1 MVVTKTNWLGGIN
14 QLADIT
20 KLKEDEYW
28 ILINARVRKNAVE
41 AVNLPL
47 DVTNNLSVNG
57 NIQDITA
64 AGSLLVGFANGQAFY
79 KQTNGTW
86 QPIASFTMGSTAPR
100 VFTALIPSST
110 VNFTRAVTS
119 STGTLTLGGP
129 VGATPSALVVMDGV
143 RQPWIIFPD
152 GSSRVTGTYLTWSIA
167 TPEYVPIAN
176 FPMFY
181 NGVLYAV
188 AAQTLAEATVPTP
201 TTKRNQI
208 VRSVTGAPLNFVVA
222 VTPTGDK
229 TSANEAEGG
238 ALAMATNVDYNNVT
252 CLAPM
257 NANDGGFFVG
267 TQNSSFLVYPDYNN
281 LIYAEPT
288 FRNQSITS
296 IGPLNPDSVVDVLG
310 DVAFVHDTG
319 IRSFNGITQFR
330 FEGRNAPFS
339 GPINSLIDGITQTS
353 AATGTHDN
361 YALFAVTTIY
371 GNGILWYDMLL
382 QKFVSLDIYPGVGTI
397 LKFASTLDNGTRDT
411 YFMTAT
417 GVYRLFGS
425 EQKATVTLYG
435 SEIVPSDDYK
445 SVKMQLLRMGFNAV
459 AAGGTVEASLFV
471 NGQYCNRKVVT
482 INPLPF
488 NSKSSVSIPYNG
500 GLTDGVFATAEI
512 NFMDIAPEG
521 DRVGVMIRFDTDGLL
536 ISASA
541 EVQQAGVWPKVNP
554 FGIIGSISY
563 ETFAIIGNDGIPDIV
578 GGVTSPT
585 FTLTEVAQR
594 KAVNAKIRSLNS
606 LTKVIGTGNHNYGLP
621 YVGYEA
627 GTAAALAQT
636 ITPFWDAIRDKLLF
650 VPGQF
655 DNETAAASPLFNYQQ
670 HLRYFQ
676 YTSEYVDIFLINT
689 GYDTGMVQTEID
701 NLVALGLTIADS
713 VQFQWL
719 KNALANSTK
728 KHKWV
733 VVHQPPFTSGNDF
746 YSATNTNANLLFIQA
761 VPFKDW
767 GATALLAGCSAL
779 VERLNWNGLPVLI
792 SGAGGK
798 ALTTVHNPPIP
809 QSSFASAAQGAY
821 WEAVVSKLSVEF
833 VCKTSTGSIL
843 DRYFQPV

>member
-1 MVVTKTNWLGGIN
+1 MVVTKTNWLGGMN
-14 QLADIT
+14 QLSDIT

-28 ILINARVRKNAVE
+28 VLINARIRKNAVE

-47 DVTNNLSVNG
+47 DVTNNLSTVG

-64 AGSLLVGFANGQAFY
+64 AGSLLVAFAGGQAFY
-79 KQTNGTW
+79 KLTNGTW
-86 QPIASFTMGSTAPR
+86 QLITSFAMGSTTPR

-119 STGTLTLGGP
+119 STGTLTLGGA
-129 VGATPSALVVMDGV
+129 VGATPSALIVMDGV

-152 GSSRVTGTYLTWSIA
+152 GNSRVTGTYLTWSIA
-167 TPEYVPIAN
+167 VPEYVPVAN

-188 AAQTLAEATVPTP
+188 TSEILTP
-201 TTKRNQI
+201 TTGTKYNQI
-208 VRSVTGAPLNFVVA
+208 VRSVTGAPLNFVIA
-222 VTPTGDK
+222 VTPAGNK
-229 TSANEAEGG
+229 TSANESEGG
-238 ALAMATNVDYNNVT
+238 ALAMATNVDYNNIT

-353 AATGTHDN
+353 SATGTHDN

-382 QKFVSLDIYPGVGTI
+382 QKFASLDIYPGVGTI

-425 EQKATVTLYG
+425 DQKATVTLYG
-435 SEIVPSDDYK
+435 SEIVPSDNYK
-445 SVKMQLLRMGFNAV
+445 SVKMQSLRLGFNGV
-459 AAGGTVEASLFV
+459 AIGGTVEASLYV

-488 NSKSSVSIPYNG
+488 NAQSSVSIPYNG
-500 GLTDGVFATAEI
+500 GLSDGVFASAEI
-512 NFMDIAPEG
+512 NFMDVAPEG

-536 ISASA
+536 ISACA

-554 FGIIGSISY
+554 FGIIGSVAY
-563 ETFAIIGNDGIPDIV
+563 ETFAVIGNDGIPDIV
-578 GGVTSPT
+578 GGALPPT

-594 KAVNAKIRSLNS
+594 KAVNARIRNINS
-606 LTKVIGTGNHNYGLP
+606 LTKVIGTGNHNYGVP
-621 YVGYEA
+621 GYSS
-627 GTAAALAQT
+627 GTAITIPQT
-636 ITPFWDAIRDKLLF
+636 IVPFWDAIRDKLLF

-655 DNETAAASPLFNYQQ
+655 DNDAAAASPLFNYQQ
-670 HLRYFQ
+670 HVRYFQ

-689 GYDTGMVQTEID
+689 GYDTTMFQTEID
-701 NLVALGLTIADS
+701 NLVAPGQNIS
-713 VQFQWL
+713 VSIQFQWL

-761 VPFKDW
+761 VPFKNW
-767 GATALLAGCSAL
+767 GATVLLAGCSAL

-798 ALTTVHNPPIP
+798 ALTTVHNPPIV
-809 QSSFASAAQGAY
+809 QSSFASAVQGAY

>member
-1 MVVTKTNWLGGIN
+1 MIASKTNWLGGIN
-14 QLADIT
+14 QLSDIT
-20 KLKEDEYW
+20 KLKQDEYW

-47 DVTNNLSVNG
+47 DVTNNLSIGG

-64 AGSLLVGFANGQAFY
+64 AGSLLVAFAGGQAFY
-79 KQTNGTW
+79 KLTNGTW
-86 QPIASFTMGSTAPR
+86 QLITTFTMGSTRPR

-119 STGTLTLGGP
+119 STGTLTLGGA

-152 GSSRVTGTYLTWSIA
+152 GSSRVTGTYVSWSIA
-167 TPEYVPIAN
+167 VPEYVPIAN

-188 AAQTLAEATVPTP
+188 AAETLSPNAF
-201 TTKRNQI
+201 TKYNQI

-222 VTPTGDK
+222 VTPTGNK
-229 TSANEAEGG
+229 TSANEADGG

-425 EQKATVTLYG
+425 EEKATVTLYG
-435 SEIVPSDDYK
+435 SEIVPSDDNK
-445 SVKMQLLRMGFNAV
+445 SVKMQLLRLSFNGV
-459 AAGGTVEASLFV
+459 AAGGTVEASLYV

-488 NSKSSVSIPYNG
+488 NTKSSVSIPYNG
-500 GLTDGVFATAEI
+500 GLSEGVFATAEI

-521 DRVGVMIRFDTDGLL
+521 ERVGVMIRFDTDGLL

-554 FGIIGSISY
+554 FGIIGSVSY
-563 ETFAIIGNDGIPDIV
+563 ETFVVIGNDGIPDIV
-578 GGVTSPT
+578 GGSLPPT
-585 FTLTEVAQR
+585 FTLTEVSQR
-594 KAVNAKIRSLNS
+594 KAVNAKIRAINS
-606 LTKVIGTGNHNYGLP
+606 LTKVIGTGNHNYGVP
-621 YVGYEA
+621 GYSS
-627 GTAAALAQT
+627 GTAITIPQT
-636 ITPFWDAIRDKLLF
+636 IVPFWDAIRDKLLF

-655 DNETAAASPLFNYQQ
+655 DNDAAAASPLFNYQQ

-689 GYDTGMVQTEID
+689 GYDTTSFQTEID
-701 NLVALGLTIADS
+701 NLVAPGQTIAVS

-733 VVHQPPFTSGNDF
+733 VVHQPPFTSGDDF

-767 GATALLAGCSAL
+767 GATVLLAGCSAL

-798 ALTTVHNPPIP
+798 ALTTVHSPPIP

-833 VCKTSTGSIL
+833 VCKTSTGAIL

>member
-1 MVVTKTNWLGGIN
+1 MVVTKTNWLGGMN
-14 QLADIT
+14 QLSDIT

-28 ILINARVRKNAVE
+28 VLINARIRKNAVE

-47 DVTNNLSVNG
+47 DVTNNLSTVG
-57 NIQDITA
+57 NLQDITA
-64 AGSLLVGFANGQAFY
+64 AGSLLVAFAGGQAFY

-86 QPIASFTMGSTAPR
+86 LPIASFTMGSTTPR

-119 STGTLTLGGP
+119 STGTLTLGGA
-129 VGATPSALVVMDGV
+129 VGATPSALIVMDGV

-152 GSSRVTGTYLTWSIA
+152 GTSRVTGSYLTWSIA
-167 TPEYVPIAN
+167 VPEYVPIAN

-188 AAQTLAEATVPTP
+188 APEILVPKDG
-201 TTKRNQI
+201 TKYNQI

-339 GPINSLIDGITQTS
+339 GPINSLLDGITQTS
-353 AATGTHDN
+353 SATGTHDN

-397 LKFASTLDNGTRDT
+397 LKFASTLDNGTRYT

-425 EQKATVTLYG
+425 DQKATVTLYG

-445 SVKMQLLRMGFNAV
+445 SVKMQSLRLGFNGV
-459 AAGGTVEASLFV
+459 AAGGTVEASLYV

-488 NSKSSVSIPYNG
+488 NAQSSGSIPYVG
-500 GLTDGVFATAEI
+500 GLSDGVFATAEI

-554 FGIIGSISY
+554 FGIIGSVAY
-563 ETFAIIGNDGIPDIV
+563 ETFAVIGNDGIPDIV

-594 KAVNAKIRSLNS
+594 KSINARIRNITG
-606 LTKVIGTGNHNYGLP
+606 LTKVIGTGNHNYGVP
-621 YVGYEA
+621 GYSS
-627 GTAAALAQT
+627 GTAITIPQT
-636 ITPFWDAIRDKLLF
+636 IVPFWDAIKDKLLF

-655 DNETAAASPLFNYQQ
+655 DNESAAASPLFNYQQ
-670 HLRYFQ
+670 HVRYFQ

-689 GYDTGMVQTEID
+689 GYDTTMVQTEID
-701 NLVALGLTIADS
+701 NLVAPGLTIADS
-713 VQFQWL
+713 IQFQWL
-719 KNALANSTK
+719 RNALANSTK

-761 VPFKDW
+761 VPFKNW
-767 GATALLAGCSAL
+767 GATVLLAGCSAL

-833 VCKTSTGSIL
+833 VCKTSTGAIL

>member
-14 QLADIT
+14 QLSDIT

-28 ILINARVRKNAVE
+28 ILLNGRVRKNSVE

-47 DVTNNLSVNG
+47 NVTNNLSDVG
-57 NIQDITA
+57 NIQDVTA
-64 AGSLLVGFANGQAFY
+64 AGSLLVAFAGGKAFY
-79 KQTNGTW
+79 KTTDGTW
-86 QPIASFTMGSTAPR
+86 QLIPSFTMGSTQSR
-100 VFTALIPSST
+100 VYTALVPGST

-119 STGTLTLGGP
+119 STGTLTLGGA
-129 VGATPSALVVMDGV
+129 VGASPSALIVMDGV
-143 RQPWIIFPD
+143 KQPWIIFSD
-152 GSSRVTGTYLTWSIA
+152 GTARQTDTYGNWTIA
-167 TPEYVPIAN
+167 HPEYVPVAN
-176 FPMFY
+176 YPMFY

-188 AAQTLAEATVPTP
+188 MGEAGATSR
-201 TTKRNQI
+201 KNQI
-208 VRSVTGAPLNFVVA
+208 VRSVTGSPLNFLIA

-229 TSANEAEGG
+229 TSLNEAEGG
-238 ALAMATNVDYNNVT
+238 ALAMATNVDYNDVT

-267 TQNSSFLVYPDYNN
+267 TQHSSFLVYPDFNN

-339 GPINSLIDGITQTS
+339 GPINSLLDGITQTS

-361 YALFAVTTIY
+361 YAIFAVTTIY

-382 QKFVSLDIYPGVGTI
+382 QKFVSLDIYPGVGNI
-397 LKFASTLDNGTRDT
+397 LKFASTLDNGTRYT

-425 EQKATVTLYG
+425 SERATVSLYG
-435 SEIVPSDDYK
+435 SEIVPSDVYK
-445 SVKMQLLRMGFNAV
+445 NVKMQSLRLAFDGIKE
-459 AAGGTVEASLFV
+459 GGTVEALLYGD
-471 NGQYCNRKVVT
+471 GQIVNRKTAT
-482 INPLPF
+482 IVPLPQN
-488 NSKSSVSIPYNG
+488 NSTQSSIPYNG
-500 GLTDGVFATAEI
+500 GLNEGVVAMTEF
-512 NFMDIAPEG
+512 NFVDSSPEVE
-521 DRVGVMIRFDTDGLL
+521 RAGVLIRFDTDGRL
-536 ISASA
+536 ITASA
-541 EVQQAGVWPKVNP
+541 DVGQSGTWPRVNAFRGLVP
-554 FGIIGSISY
+554 HVY
-563 ETFAIIGNDGIPDIV
+563 ETFAVIGNDGIPDIV
-578 GGVTSPT
+578 GGTTPPT
-585 FTLTEVAQR
+585 FTLSEVTQR
-594 KAVNAKIRSLNS
+594 KALNAKIRSITS
-606 LTKVIGTGNHNYGLP
+606 LTKIIGTGNHNYGMP
-621 YVGYEA
+621 YGGYGPGTVG
-627 GTAAALAQT
+627 ALAQT
-636 ITPFWDAIRDKLLF
+636 ITPFWDAIKDKLLF

-655 DNETAAASPLFNYQQ
+655 DNESDAASPLFNYQQ

-676 YTSEYVDIFLINT
+676 YTSQYVDIFLINT
-689 GYDTGMVQTEID
+689 GYDTTMFQTEID
-701 NLVALGLTIADS
+701 NLVAPGQNISVS

-761 VPFKDW
+761 VPFKNW
-767 GATALLAGCSAL
+767 GATVLLAGCSAL

-798 ALTTVHNPPIP
+798 ALTTVHNPPIS

>member
-1 MVVTKTNWLGGIN
+1 MIVSKTNWLGGIN

-20 KLKEDEYW
+20 KLKQDEYW

-47 DVTNNLSVNG
+47 DVTNNLSVGG

-64 AGSLLVGFANGQAFY
+64 AGSLLVGFAGGQAFY
-79 KQTNGTW
+79 KLTNGTW
-86 QPIASFTMGSTAPR
+86 QLIPSFTMGSTAPR

-110 VNFTRAVTS
+110 VNFTRSVTS
-119 STGTLTLGGP
+119 STGTLTLGGA
-129 VGATPSALVVMDGV
+129 VGATPSALVVMDGTS
-143 RQPWIIFPD
+143 QPWIIFPD
-152 GSSRVTGTYLTWSIA
+152 GSSRVTGTYLTWSIGV
-167 TPEYVPIAN
+167 PEYVPIAN

-188 AAQTLAEATVPTP
+188 AAETLTP
-201 TTKRNQI
+201 NEFTKRNQI

-229 TSANEAEGG
+229 TSANESEGG

-252 CLAPM
+252 CLAPL

-417 GVYRLFGS
+417 RVYRLFGS

-435 SEIVPSDDYK
+435 SEVVPADDNK
-445 SVKMQLLRMGFNAV
+445 SVKIQMLRLGFNGV
-459 AAGGTVEASLFV
+459 AAGGTVEASLYV

-578 GGVTSPT
+578 GGAISPT
-585 FTLTEVAQR
+585 FTLTEVSQR
-594 KAVNAKIRSLNS
+594 KAVNAKIRAING
-606 LTKVIGTGNHNYGLP
+606 LTKVIGTGNHNYGMP
-621 YVGYEA
+621 IVGYEA

-636 ITPFWDAIRDKLLF
+636 IKPFWDAVRDKLLF

-655 DNETAAASPLFNYQQ
+655 DNDAAAASPLFNYQQ
-670 HLRYFQ
+670 HVRYFQ

-701 NLVALGLTIADS
+701 NLVSPGLTIADS

-821 WEAVVSKLSVEF
+821 WEAAVSKLSVEF
-833 VCKTSTGSIL
+833 VCKTSTGAIL

>member
-1 MVVTKTNWLGGIN
+1 MVVTKTNWLGGMN
-14 QLADIT
+14 QLSDIT

-28 ILINARVRKNAVE
+28 VLINARIRKNAVE

-47 DVTNNLSVNG
+47 DVTNNLSTVG
-57 NIQDITA
+57 NLQDITA
-64 AGSLLVGFANGQAFY
+64 AGSLLVAFAGGQAFY
-79 KQTNGTW
+79 KLTDGTW
-86 QPIASFTMGSTAPR
+86 QPIASFTMGSTTPR

-119 STGTLTLGGP
+119 STGTLTLGGA
-129 VGATPSALVVMDGV
+129 VGATPSALIVMDGV
-143 RQPWIIFPD
+143 KQPWIIFPD
-152 GSSRVTGTYLTWSIA
+152 GTSRVTGSYLTWSIA
-167 TPEYVPIAN
+167 VPEYVPIAN

-188 AAQTLAEATVPTP
+188 APEILVPKAG
-201 TTKRNQI
+201 TKYNQI

-339 GPINSLIDGITQTS
+339 GPINSLLDGITQTS
-353 AATGTHDN
+353 SATGTHDN

-382 QKFVSLDIYPGVGTI
+382 QKFASLDIYPGVGTI
-397 LKFASTLDNGTRDT
+397 LKFASTLDNGTRYT

-425 EQKATVTLYG
+425 EQKATVTVYG
-435 SEIVPSDDYK
+435 SEIVPSDDHK
-445 SVKMQLLRMGFNAV
+445 SVKMQTLRLGFNGV
-459 AAGGTVEASLFV
+459 AAGGTVEASLYV

-488 NSKSSVSIPYNG
+488 NAQSSVSIPYNG
-500 GLTDGVFATAEI
+500 GLSDGVFATAEI

-554 FGIIGSISY
+554 FGIIGSVAY
-563 ETFAIIGNDGIPDIV
+563 ETFAVIGNDGIPDIV
-578 GGVTSPT
+578 GGALPPT

-594 KAVNAKIRSLNS
+594 KAVNARIRNINS
-606 LTKVIGTGNHNYGLP
+606 LTKVIGTGNHNYGVP
-621 YVGYEA
+621 GYSS
-627 GTAAALAQT
+627 GTAITIPQT
-636 ITPFWDAIRDKLLF
+636 IVPFWDAIRDKLLF

-655 DNETAAASPLFNYQQ
+655 DNESAAASPLFNYQQ

-689 GYDTGMVQTEID
+689 GYDTTMFQTEID
-701 NLVALGLTIADS
+701 NLVAPGLTIADS

-719 KNALANSTK
+719 RNALANSTK

-761 VPFKDW
+761 VPFKNW
-767 GATALLAGCSAL
+767 GATVLLAGCSAL

>member
-20 KLKEDEYW
+20 KLKQDEYW

-64 AGSLLVGFANGQAFY
+64 AGSLLVGFAGGQAFY

-86 QPIASFTMGSTAPR
+86 LPIASFTMGSTAPR

-119 STGTLTLGGP
+119 STGTLTLGGA

-152 GSSRVTGTYLTWSIA
+152 GSSRVTGTYVSWSIA
-167 TPEYVPIAN
+167 VPEYVPIAN

-188 AAQTLAEATVPTP
+188 AAETLSPNAF
-201 TTKRNQI
+201 TKRNQI

-222 VTPTGDK
+222 VTPTGNK
-229 TSANEAEGG
+229 TSANEADGG

-425 EQKATVTLYG
+425 EEKATVTLYG
-435 SEIVPSDDYK
+435 SEVVPADDYK
-445 SVKMQLLRMGFNAV
+445 SVKMQLLRLGFNAV
-459 AAGGTVEASLFV
+459 AAGGTVEASLYV

-563 ETFAIIGNDGIPDIV
+563 ETFAIIGNDGVPDIV

-585 FTLTEVAQR
+585 FTLTEVSQR

-655 DNETAAASPLFNYQQ
+655 DNDAAAASPLFNYQQ

-689 GYDTGMVQTEID
+689 GLDTVLAQTEID
-701 NLVALGLTIADS
+701 NAFTPPNTIADS

-746 YSATNTNANLLFIQA
+746 YSATNTNGALAFIQA
-761 VPFKDW
+761 VPFKNW
-767 GATALLAGCSAL
+767 GATVLLAGCSAL

>member
-1 MVVTKTNWLGGIN
+1 MVVTKTNWLGGMN
-14 QLADIT
+14 QLSDIT

-28 ILINARVRKNAVE
+28 VLINARIRKNAVE

-47 DVTNNLSVNG
+47 DVTNNLSTVG

-64 AGSLLVGFANGQAFY
+64 AGSLLVAFAGGQAFY
-79 KQTNGTW
+79 KLTNGTW
-86 QPIASFTMGSTAPR
+86 QPIASFTMGSTTPR

-119 STGTLTLGGP
+119 STGTLTLGGA
-129 VGATPSALVVMDGV
+129 VGATPSALIVMDGV
-143 RQPWIIFPD
+143 KQPWIIFPD
-152 GSSRVTGTYLTWSIA
+152 GTSRVTGSYLTWSIA
-167 TPEYVPIAN
+167 VPEYVPVAN

-188 AAQTLAEATVPTP
+188 APEILVPKAG
-201 TTKRNQI
+201 TKYNQI

-229 TSANEAEGG
+229 TSANETEGG

-339 GPINSLIDGITQTS
+339 GPINSLLDGITQTS
-353 AATGTHDN
+353 SATGTHDN

-397 LKFASTLDNGTRDT
+397 LKFASTLDNGTRYT

-425 EQKATVTLYG
+425 DQKATVTLYG

-445 SVKMQLLRMGFNAV
+445 SVKMQSLRLGFNGV
-459 AAGGTVEASLFV
+459 AAGGTVEASLYV

-488 NSKSSVSIPYNG
+488 NAQSSGSIPYVG
-500 GLTDGVFATAEI
+500 GLSDGVFATAEI

-554 FGIIGSISY
+554 FGIIGSVAY
-563 ETFAIIGNDGIPDIV
+563 ETFAVIGNDGIPDIV
-578 GGVTSPT
+578 GGTTPPT

-594 KAVNAKIRSLNS
+594 KAVNAKIRTINN

-621 YVGYEA
+621 FVGYEA
-627 GTAAALAQT
+627 GTAAALDQT
-636 ITPFWDAIRDKLLF
+636 IKPFWDAIKDKLLF

-655 DNETAAASPLFNYQQ
+655 DNDAAAASPLFNYQT

-689 GYDTGMVQTEID
+689 GYDTTMVQTEID
-701 NLVALGLTIADS
+701 NIVAPGLTIADS
-713 VQFQWL
+713 IQFQWL
-719 KNALANSTK
+719 RNALANSTK

-746 YSATNTNANLLFIQA
+746 YSATNTNGALAFIQA
-761 VPFKDW
+761 VPFKNW
-767 GATALLAGCSAL
+767 GATVLLAGCSAL

-798 ALTTVHNPPIP
+798 ALTTVHNPPIS

>member
-14 QLADIT
+14 QLSDIT
-20 KLKEDEYW
+20 KLSENEYW
-28 ILINARVRKNAVE
+28 ILINARVRKNVVE

-47 DVTNNLSVNG
+47 NVTNNLSEVG
-57 NIQDITA
+57 NIQDISA
-64 AGSLLVGFANGQAFY
+64 AGSLLVAFAGGQAFY
-79 KQTNGTW
+79 KTTSGTW
-86 QPIASFTMGSTAPR
+86 LLIDTFTMGSTATR
-100 VFTALIPSST
+100 VYTALIPGST
-110 VNFTRAVTS
+110 VNFTRSVTS
-119 STGTLTLGGP
+119 STGTLTLGGS
-129 VGATPSALVVMDGV
+129 VGASPSALIVMDGV
-143 RQPWIIFPD
+143 LQPWIILPD
-152 GSSRVTGTYLTWSIA
+152 GTARVTDTYGAWTLPH
-167 TPEYVPIAN
+167 PEYVPIAN
-176 FPMFY
+176 YPMFY

-188 AAQTLAEATVPTP
+188 MAEGANPTSR
-201 TTKRNQI
+201 KNQI
-208 VRSVTGAPLNFVVA
+208 VRSVTGSPLNFLIA

-229 TSANEAEGG
+229 TSTNESEGG
-238 ALAMATNVDYNNVT
+238 ALALATNVDYNDVT
-252 CLAPM
+252 CLAPL

-267 TQNSSFLVYPDYNN
+267 TQHSSFIVYPDYNN

-371 GNGILWYDMLL
+371 GNGILWFDMLL

-397 LKFASTLDNGTRDT
+397 QKFASTLDNGTRYT
-411 YFMTAT
+411 YFMTTT

-425 EQKATVTLYG
+425 SERATVTLYG
-435 SEIVPSDDYK
+435 AEVVPSDDYK
-445 SVKMQLLRMGFNAV
+445 SVKMQTLRLGFNNV
-459 AAGGTVEASLFV
+459 VEGGTVEASLFV
-471 NGQYCNRKVVT
+471 NGQFCNRKVVG
-482 INPLPF
+482 INSLPF
-488 NSKSSVSIPYNG
+488 NSSVVESIPYNP

-512 NFMDIAPEG
+512 NFMDVAPEG
-521 DRVGVMIRFDTDGLL
+521 DRVGVLIRFDTDGSLL
-536 ISASA
+536 SATA
-541 EVQQAGVWPKVNP
+541 EVQQISVWPKVNAL
-554 FGIIGSISY
+554 GVIGSLPY
-563 ETFAIIGNDGIPDIV
+563 ETFAIVGNEGIPDIV
-578 GGVTSPT
+578 GGGAAPT
-585 FTLTEVAQR
+585 FTSDEVSRR
-594 KAVNAKIRSLNS
+594 KAINARIRNITG

-621 YVGYEA
+621 FGGYGP
-627 GTAAALAQT
+627 GTALAIPQT
-636 ITPFWDAIRDKLLF
+636 IVPFWDAIKDKLLF
-650 VPGQF
+650 VPGQV
-655 DNETAAASPLFNYQQ
+655 DNDSAAASPLFDYQQ

-689 GYDTGMVQTEID
+689 GLNTVLAQTEVD
-701 NLVALGLTIADS
+701 NAFTPPNTIADS
-713 VQFQWL
+713 IQFQWL
-719 KNALANSTK
+719 RNALANSTK

-746 YSATNTNANLLFIQA
+746 YSATNTNGALAFIQA
-761 VPFKDW
+761 VPFKNW
-767 GATALLAGCSAL
+767 GATVLLAGCSAL
-779 VERLNWNGLPVLI
+779 VERLDWNGLPVLI

-798 ALTTVHNPPIP
+798 ALTTVHNPPIS
-809 QSSFASAAQGAY
+809 QSSFASASQGAY

-833 VCKTSTGSIL
+833 ICKTATGSIL

>member
-47 DVTNNLSVNG
+47 DVTNNLSIGG

-64 AGSLLVGFANGQAFY
+64 AGSLLVGFAGGQAFY

-86 QPIASFTMGSTAPR
+86 QPISSFTMGSTAPR

-119 STGTLTLGGP
+119 STGTLTLGGA

-152 GSSRVTGTYLTWSIA
+152 GSSRVTGTYVSWSIA
-167 TPEYVPIAN
+167 VPEYVPIAN

-188 AAQTLAEATVPTP
+188 AAETLSPGAAT
-201 TTKRNQI
+201 KYNQI

-229 TSANEAEGG
+229 TSASEAEGG

-397 LKFASTLDNGTRDT
+397 LKFASTLDNGTRYT

-500 GLTDGVFATAEI
+500 GLSEGVFATAEI

-563 ETFAIIGNDGIPDIV
+563 ETFAIIGNDGVPDIV

-585 FTLTEVAQR
+585 FTLIEVSQR
-594 KAVNAKIRSLNS
+594 KAVNAKIRAING

-670 HLRYFQ
+670 HVRYFQ
-676 YTSEYVDIFLINT
+676 YTSDYVDIFLINT
-689 GYDTGMVQTEID
+689 GLDTVLAQTEID
-701 NLVALGLTIADS
+701 NAFTPPNTIADS

-746 YSATNTNANLLFIQA
+746 YSATNTNGALAFIQA

-767 GATALLAGCSAL
+767 GATVLLAGCSAL

>member
-14 QLADIT
+14 QLSDIT

-28 ILINARVRKNAVE
+28 ILLNGRVRKNSVE

-47 DVTNNLSVNG
+47 DVTNNLSTVG
-57 NIQDITA
+57 NIQDVTA
-64 AGSLLVGFANGQAFY
+64 AGSLLVAFAGGKAFY
-79 KQTNGTW
+79 KTTDGTW
-86 QPIASFTMGSTAPR
+86 QLIPSFTMGSTATR
-100 VFTALIPSST
+100 VYTALVPGST

-119 STGTLTLGGP
+119 STGTLTLGGA
-129 VGATPSALVVMDGV
+129 VGASPSALIVMDGV
-143 RQPWIIFPD
+143 MQPWIIFSD
-152 GSSRVTGTYLTWSIA
+152 GTARQTDTYGNWTIA
-167 TPEYVPIAN
+167 HPEYVPVAN
-176 FPMFY
+176 YPMFY

-188 AAQTLAEATVPTP
+188 MGESVASSR
-201 TTKRNQI
+201 KNQI
-208 VRSVTGAPLNFVVA
+208 VRSVTGAPLNFLIA

-229 TSANEAEGG
+229 TSLNETEGG
-238 ALAMATNVDYNNVT
+238 ALAMATNVDYNDVT

-267 TQNSSFLVYPDYNN
+267 TQNSSFLVYPDFNN

-339 GPINSLIDGITQTS
+339 GPINSLLDGITQTS

-361 YALFAVTTIY
+361 YAIFAVTTIY

-382 QKFVSLDIYPGVGTI
+382 QKFVALDIYPGVGNI
-397 LKFASTLDNGTRDT
+397 IKFASTLDNGTRYT

-417 GVYRLFGS
+417 GIYRLFGS
-425 EQKATVTLYG
+425 SERATVSLYG
-435 SEIVPSDDYK
+435 SEVVPSDTYK
-445 SVKMQLLRMGFNAV
+445 NVKMQSLRLAFDGV
-459 AAGGTVEASLFV
+459 QYGGTVEALLYGD
-471 NGQYCNRKVVT
+471 GQLVNRKTAT
-482 INPLPF
+482 ITPLPQN
-488 NSKSSVSIPYNG
+488 NSTQSSIPYNG
-500 GLTDGVFATAEI
+500 GLDEGVVAMTEF
-512 NFMDIAPEG
+512 NFVDSSPEVE
-521 DRVGVMIRFDTDGLL
+521 RCGVLIRFDTDGRL
-536 ISASA
+536 ITASA
-541 EVQQAGVWPKVNP
+541 DVGQSGTWPRLNTFRGVMPHT
-554 FGIIGSISY
+554 Y
-563 ETFAIIGNDGIPDIV
+563 ETFAFVGNDGIPDIV
-578 GGVTSPT
+578 GGTTSPT
-585 FTLTEVAQR
+585 FTLAEVTQR
-594 KAVNAKIRSLNS
+594 KAINARIRNITG
-606 LTKVIGTGNHNYGLP
+606 LTKVIGTGNHNYGIP
-621 YVGYEA
+621 SVSYGPGTVG
-627 GTAAALAQT
+627 ALAQT
-636 ITPFWDAIRDKLLF
+636 ITPFWDAIKDKLLF
-650 VPGQF
+650 VPGQVDNDF
-655 DNETAAASPLFNYQQ
+655 DAASPLFNYQT

-676 YTSEYVDIFLINT
+676 YTSQYVDVFVINT
-689 GYDTGMVQTEID
+689 GYDSTMFQTELD
-701 NLVALGLTIADS
+701 NIVALGLTIADS

-719 KNALANSTK
+719 RNALANSTK

-746 YSATNTNANLLFIQA
+746 YSATNSNPSLQFIQA
-761 VPFKDW
+761 VPFKNW

-798 ALTTVHNPPIP
+798 ALTTVHNPPIL
-809 QSSFASAAQGAY
+809 QSSFASAAQAAY

-833 VCKTSTGSIL
+833 LCKTATGAIL

>member
-1 MVVTKTNWLGGIN
+1 MVVTKTNWLGGMN
-14 QLADIT
+14 QLSDIT

-28 ILINARVRKNAVE
+28 VLINARIRKNAVE

-47 DVTNNLSVNG
+47 DVTNNLSTVG

-64 AGSLLVGFANGQAFY
+64 AGSLLVAFAGGQAFY
-79 KQTNGTW
+79 KLTNGTW
-86 QPIASFTMGSTAPR
+86 QLITSFAMGSTTPR

-119 STGTLTLGGP
+119 STGTLTLGGA
-129 VGATPSALVVMDGV
+129 VGATPSALIVMDGV

-152 GSSRVTGTYLTWSIA
+152 GNSRVTGTYLTWSIA
-167 TPEYVPIAN
+167 VPEYVPVAN

-188 AAQTLAEATVPTP
+188 TSEILTP
-201 TTKRNQI
+201 TTGTKYNQI
-208 VRSVTGAPLNFVVA
+208 VRSVTGAPLNFVIA
-222 VTPTGDK
+222 VTPAGNK
-229 TSANEAEGG
+229 TSANESEGG
-238 ALAMATNVDYNNVT
+238 ALAMATNVDYNNIT

-353 AATGTHDN
+353 SATGTHDN

-382 QKFVSLDIYPGVGTI
+382 QKFASLDIYPGVGTI

-425 EQKATVTLYG
+425 DQKATVTLYG
-435 SEIVPSDDYK
+435 SEIVPSDNYK
-445 SVKMQLLRMGFNAV
+445 SVKMQSLRLGFNGV
-459 AAGGTVEASLFV
+459 AIGGTVEASLYV

-488 NSKSSVSIPYNG
+488 NAQSSVSIPYNG
-500 GLTDGVFATAEI
+500 GLSDGVFASAEI
-512 NFMDIAPEG
+512 NFMDVAPEG

-536 ISASA
+536 ISACA

-554 FGIIGSISY
+554 FGIIGSVAY
-563 ETFAIIGNDGIPDIV
+563 ETFAVIGNDGIPDIV
-578 GGVTSPT
+578 GGALPPT

-594 KAVNAKIRSLNS
+594 KAVNARIRNINS
-606 LTKVIGTGNHNYGLP
+606 LTKVIGTGNHNYGVP
-621 YVGYEA
+621 GYSS
-627 GTAAALAQT
+627 GTAITIPQT
-636 ITPFWDAIRDKLLF
+636 IVPFWDAIRDKLLF

-655 DNETAAASPLFNYQQ
+655 DNDAAAASPLFNYQQ
-670 HLRYFQ
+670 HVRYFQ

-689 GYDTGMVQTEID
+689 GYDTTMFQTEID
-701 NLVALGLTIADS
+701 NLVAPGQNIS
-713 VQFQWL
+713 VSIQFQWL

-761 VPFKDW
+761 VPFKNW
-767 GATALLAGCSAL
+767 GATVLLAGCSAL

-798 ALTTVHNPPIP
+798 ALTTVHNPPIV
-809 QSSFASAAQGAY
+809 QSSFASAVQGAY

-833 VCKTSTGSIL
+833 ICKTSTGSIL

>member
-1 MVVTKTNWLGGIN
+1 
-14 QLADIT
+14 
-20 KLKEDEYW
+20 
-28 ILINARVRKNAVE
+28 
-41 AVNLPL
+41 
-47 DVTNNLSVNG
+47 
-57 NIQDITA
+57 
-64 AGSLLVGFANGQAFY
+64 
-79 KQTNGTW
+79 
-86 QPIASFTMGSTAPR
+86 
-100 VFTALIPSST
+100 
-110 VNFTRAVTS
+110 
-119 STGTLTLGGP
+119 
-129 VGATPSALVVMDGV
+129 
-143 RQPWIIFPD
+143 
-152 GSSRVTGTYLTWSIA
+152 
-167 TPEYVPIAN
+167 
-176 FPMFY
+176 
-181 NGVLYAV
+181 LY
-188 AAQTLAEATVPTP
+188 
-201 TTKRNQI
+201 
-208 VRSVTGAPLNFVVA
+208 
-222 VTPTGDK
+222 
-229 TSANEAEGG
+229 
-238 ALAMATNVDYNNVT
+238 
-252 CLAPM
+252 
-257 NANDGGFFVG
+257 
-267 TQNSSFLVYPDYNN
+267 
-281 LIYAEPT
+281 
-288 FRNQSITS
+288 
-296 IGPLNPDSVVDVLG
+296 
-310 DVAFVHDTG
+310 
-319 IRSFNGITQFR
+319 
-330 FEGRNAPFS
+330 
-339 GPINSLIDGITQTS
+339 
-353 AATGTHDN
+353 
-361 YALFAVTTIY
+361 
-371 GNGILWYDMLL
+371 
-382 QKFVSLDIYPGVGTI
+382 
-397 LKFASTLDNGTRDT
+397 
-411 YFMTAT
+411 
-417 GVYRLFGS
+417 
-425 EQKATVTLYG
+425 
-435 SEIVPSDDYK
+435 
-445 SVKMQLLRMGFNAV
+445 
-459 AAGGTVEASLFV
+459 V

-563 ETFAIIGNDGIPDIV
+563 ETFAIIGNDGVPDIV

-585 FTLTEVAQR
+585 FTLTEVSQR
-594 KAVNAKIRSLNS
+594 KAVNAKIRAING

-670 HLRYFQ
+670 HVRYFQ
-676 YTSEYVDIFLINT
+676 YTSDYVDIFLINT

-701 NLVALGLTIADS
+701 NIVSLGLTIADS

-733 VVHQPPFTSGNDF
+733 VVHQPPFTSGDDF

-809 QSSFASAAQGAY
+809 QSSFASATQGAY

>member
-14 QLADIT
+14 QLSDIT
-20 KLKEDEYW
+20 KLSDNEYW
-28 ILINARVRKNAVE
+28 ILINARVRKNVVE
-41 AVNLPL
+41 AVQLPL
-47 DVTNNLSVNG
+47 NVTNNLSEVG
-57 NIQDITA
+57 NIQDISA
-64 AGSLLVGFANGQAFY
+64 AGSLLVAFAGGKAFY
-79 KQTNGTW
+79 KTTGGTW
-86 QPIASFTMGSTAPR
+86 LLIESFTMGSIQSR
-100 VFTALIPSST
+100 VYTALIPAST

-119 STGTLTLGGP
+119 STGTLTLGGA
-129 VGATPSALVVMDGV
+129 VGASPSALIVMDGV
-143 RQPWIIFPD
+143 LQPWVIFPD
-152 GSSRVTGTYLTWSIA
+152 GTARVTDTYGAWTLA
-167 TPEYVPIAN
+167 HPEYVPIAN
-176 FPMFY
+176 YPMFY

-188 AAQTLAEATVPTP
+188 MAEGANPASR
-201 TTKRNQI
+201 KNQI
-208 VRSVTGAPLNFVVA
+208 VRSVTGSPLNFLIA

-229 TSANEAEGG
+229 TSSNELEGG
-238 ALAMATNVDYNNVT
+238 ALALATNVDYNDVT
-252 CLAPM
+252 CLAPL

-267 TQNSSFLVYPDYNN
+267 TQHSSFIVYPDYNN

-371 GNGILWYDMLL
+371 GNGILWFDTLL

-397 LKFASTLDNGTRDT
+397 QKFASTLDNGTRYT
-411 YFMTAT
+411 YFMTTT

-425 EQKATVTLYG
+425 SERATVSLYG
-435 SEIVPSDDYK
+435 AEVVPADDYK
-445 SVKMQLLRMGFNAV
+445 SVKMQTLRLGFNNV
-459 AAGGTVEASLFV
+459 IEGGTLEASLYV
-471 NGQYCNRKVVT
+471 NGQFCNRKVVG
-482 INPLPF
+482 INSLPV
-488 NSKSSVSIPYNG
+488 NSSAVESIPYNG

-512 NFMDIAPEG
+512 NFMDVAPEG
-521 DRVGVMIRFDTDGLL
+521 DRVGVLIRFDTDGGLL
-536 ISASA
+536 SATA
-541 EVQQAGVWPKVNP
+541 EVQQNSVWPKVNAL
-554 FGIIGSISY
+554 GVIGSLPY
-563 ETFAIIGNDGIPDIV
+563 ETFAVIGNDGIPDIV
-578 GGVTSPT
+578 GGGAAPT
-585 FTLTEVAQR
+585 FTYDEVSRR
-594 KAVNAKIRSLNS
+594 KAINARIKNITG
-606 LTKVIGTGNHNYGLP
+606 LTKIIGTGNHNYGLP
-621 YVGYEA
+621 FVGYGP
-627 GTAAALAQT
+627 GTVLAIPQT
-636 ITPFWDAIRDKLLF
+636 IVPFWDAIKDKLLF
-650 VPGQF
+650 VPGQA
-655 DNETAAASPLFNYQQ
+655 DNDSAAASPLFNYQQ

-689 GYDTGMVQTEID
+689 GYDSTMFQTEVD
-701 NLVALGLTIADS
+701 NIVPLGSNISVS

-719 KNALANSTK
+719 RNALANSTK

-746 YSATNTNANLLFIQA
+746 YSATNSNLNLQFIQA
-761 VPFKDW
+761 VPFKNW
-767 GATALLAGCSAL
+767 GATVLLAGCSAL
-779 VERLNWNGLPVLI
+779 VERLDWNGLPVII

-798 ALTTVHNPPIP
+798 ALTTVHNPPIA
-809 QSSFASAAQGAY
+809 QSSFASATQGAY

-833 VCKTSTGSIL
+833 LCKTATGSIL

>member
-14 QLADIT
+14 QLSDIT

-28 ILINARVRKNAVE
+28 ILLNGRVRKNSVE
-41 AVNLPL
+41 AVNLPR
-47 DVTNNLSVNG
+47 DVTNNLSTVG
-57 NIQDITA
+57 NIQDVTA
-64 AGSLLVGFANGQAFY
+64 AGSLLVAFAGGKAFY
-79 KQTNGTW
+79 KTTDGTW
-86 QPIASFTMGSTAPR
+86 QLIPSFTMGSTATR
-100 VFTALIPSST
+100 VYTALVPGST

-119 STGTLTLGGP
+119 STGTLTLGGA
-129 VGATPSALVVMDGV
+129 VGASPSALIVMDGV
-143 RQPWIIFPD
+143 MQPWIIFSD
-152 GSSRVTGTYLTWSIA
+152 GTARQTDTYGNWTIA
-167 TPEYVPIAN
+167 HPEYVPVAN
-176 FPMFY
+176 YPMFY

-188 AAQTLAEATVPTP
+188 MGESVSSSR
-201 TTKRNQI
+201 KNQI
-208 VRSVTGAPLNFVVA
+208 FRSVTGSPLYFLIA

-229 TSANEAEGG
+229 SSLNETEGG
-238 ALAMATNVDYNNVT
+238 ALAMATNVDYNDVT

-267 TQNSSFLVYPDYNN
+267 TQNSSFLVYPDFNN

-339 GPINSLIDGITQTS
+339 GPINSLLDGITQTS

-361 YALFAVTTIY
+361 YAIFAVTTIY

-382 QKFVSLDIYPGVGTI
+382 QKFVALDIYPGVGNI
-397 LKFASTLDNGTRDT
+397 IKFASTLDNGTRYT

-417 GVYRLFGS
+417 GIYRLFGS
-425 EQKATVTLYG
+425 SERATVSLYG
-435 SEIVPSDDYK
+435 SEVVPSDTYK
-445 SVKMQLLRMGFNAV
+445 NVKMQSLRLAFDGV
-459 AAGGTVEASLFV
+459 QYGGTVEALLYGD
-471 NGQYCNRKVVT
+471 GQLVNRKTAT
-482 INPLPF
+482 ITPLPQN
-488 NSKSSVSIPYNG
+488 NSTQSSIPYNG
-500 GLTDGVFATAEI
+500 GLDEGVVAMTEF
-512 NFMDIAPEG
+512 NFVDSSPEVE
-521 DRVGVMIRFDTDGLL
+521 RCGVLIRFDTDGRL
-536 ISASA
+536 ITASA
-541 EVQQAGVWPKVNP
+541 DVGQSGTWPRLNTFRGVMPHT
-554 FGIIGSISY
+554 Y
-563 ETFAIIGNDGIPDIV
+563 ETFAFVGNDGIPDIV
-578 GGVTSPT
+578 GGTTSPT
-585 FTLTEVAQR
+585 FTLAEVTQR
-594 KAVNAKIRSLNS
+594 KAINARIRNITG
-606 LTKVIGTGNHNYGLP
+606 LTKVIGTGNHNYGIP
-621 YVGYEA
+621 SVSYGPGTVG
-627 GTAAALAQT
+627 ALAQT
-636 ITPFWDAIRDKLLF
+636 ITPFWDAIKDKLLF
-650 VPGQF
+650 VPGQVDNDF
-655 DNETAAASPLFNYQQ
+655 DAASPLFNYQT

-676 YTSEYVDIFLINT
+676 YTSQYVDVFVINT
-689 GYDTGMVQTEID
+689 GYDSTMFQTELD
-701 NLVALGLTIADS
+701 NIVALGLTIADS

-719 KNALANSTK
+719 RNALANSTK

-746 YSATNTNANLLFIQA
+746 YSATNSNPSLQFIQA
-761 VPFKDW
+761 VPFKNW

-798 ALTTVHNPPIP
+798 ALTTVHNPPIL
-809 QSSFASAAQGAY
+809 QSSFASAAQAAY

-833 VCKTSTGSIL
+833 LCKTATGAIL

>member
-1 MVVTKTNWLGGIN
+1 MIVTKTNWLGGIN

-20 KLKEDEYW
+20 KLKQDEYW

-64 AGSLLVGFANGQAFY
+64 AGSLLVAFAGGQAFY

-86 QPIASFTMGSTAPR
+86 LPIASFTMGSTEPR

-119 STGTLTLGGP
+119 STGTLTLGGA

-152 GSSRVTGTYLTWSIA
+152 GSSRVTGTYLTWSIGV
-167 TPEYVPIAN
+167 PEYVPIAN

-188 AAQTLAEATVPTP
+188 AAETLTPSAAT
-201 TTKRNQI
+201 KYNQI

-229 TSANEAEGG
+229 TSANESDGG

-252 CLAPM
+252 CLAPL

-397 LKFASTLDNGTRDT
+397 LKFASTLDNGTRYT

-425 EQKATVTLYG
+425 TEKATVTLYG

-445 SVKMQLLRMGFNAV
+445 SVKMQLLRLGFNAV

-554 FGIIGSISY
+554 FGIIGSVAY

-578 GGVTSPT
+578 GGAVSPT
-585 FTLTEVAQR
+585 FTLTEVSQR
-594 KAVNAKIRSLNS
+594 KAINAKIRAING
-606 LTKVIGTGNHNYGLP
+606 LTKVIGTGNHNYGMP
-621 YVGYEA
+621 IVGYEA
-627 GTAAALAQT
+627 GTAAALTQT
-636 ITPFWDAIRDKLLF
+636 IKPFWDAIRDKLLF

-655 DNETAAASPLFNYQQ
+655 DNDAAAASPLFNYQQ

-676 YTSEYVDIFLINT
+676 YTSDYVDIFLINT
-689 GYDTGMVQTEID
+689 GIDTALMQTEID
-701 NLVALGLTIADS
+701 NAFTPPNTLADS

-746 YSATNTNANLLFIQA
+746 YSATNTNVALAFIQA
-761 VPFKDW
+761 VPFKNW
-767 GATALLAGCSAL
+767 GATVLLAGCSAL

-833 VCKTSTGSIL
+833 VCKTSTGAIL

>member
-14 QLADIT
+14 QLSDIT

-28 ILINARVRKNAVE
+28 VLINARVRKNAVE

-47 DVTNNLSVNG
+47 DVTNNLSTVG

-64 AGSLLVGFANGQAFY
+64 AGSLLVAFAGGQAFY
-79 KQTNGTW
+79 KLTNGTW

-129 VGATPSALVVMDGV
+129 VGATPSALIVMDGV
-143 RQPWIIFPD
+143 SQPWIIFPD
-152 GSSRVTGTYLTWSIA
+152 GTSRVTGTYLTWSIA
-167 TPEYVPIAN
+167 VPEYVPVAN

-188 AAQTLAEATVPTP
+188 APEILVPKDG
-201 TTKRNQI
+201 TKYNQI

-222 VTPTGDK
+222 VTPAGNK
-229 TSANEAEGG
+229 TSANETEGG

-353 AATGTHDN
+353 SATGTHDN

-382 QKFVSLDIYPGVGTI
+382 QKFASLDIYPGVGTI
-397 LKFASTLDNGTRDT
+397 LKFASTLDNGTRYT

-425 EQKATVTLYG
+425 DQKATVTLYG
-435 SEIVPSDDYK
+435 SEIVPSDNYK
-445 SVKMQLLRMGFNAV
+445 SVKMQSLRLGFNGV
-459 AAGGTVEASLFV
+459 AAGGTVEASLYV

-488 NSKSSVSIPYNG
+488 NAQSSVSIPYNG
-500 GLTDGVFATAEI
+500 GLSDGVFASAEI
-512 NFMDIAPEG
+512 NFMDVAPEG

-536 ISASA
+536 ISACA

-554 FGIIGSISY
+554 FGIIGSVAY
-563 ETFAIIGNDGIPDIV
+563 ETFAVIGNDGIPDIV
-578 GGVTSPT
+578 GGALPPT
-585 FTLTEVAQR
+585 FTLAEVAQR
-594 KAVNAKIRSLNS
+594 KAVNARIRNINS
-606 LTKVIGTGNHNYGLP
+606 LTKVIGTGNHNYGIP
-621 YVGYEA
+621 GVSS
-627 GTAAALAQT
+627 GTAVTIPQT
-636 ITPFWDAIRDKLLF
+636 IVPFWDAIRDKLLF

-655 DNETAAASPLFNYQQ
+655 DNDAAAASPLFNYQQ

-689 GYDTGMVQTEID
+689 GYDTTMFQTEID
-701 NLVALGLTIADS
+701 NLVAPGQNIS
-713 VQFQWL
+713 VSIQFQWL

-761 VPFKDW
+761 VPFKNW
-767 GATALLAGCSAL
+767 GATVLLAG
-779 VERLNWNGLPVLI
+779 
-792 SGAGGK
+792 
-798 ALTTVHNPPIP
+798 
-809 QSSFASAAQGAY
+809 
-821 WEAVVSKLSVEF
+821 
-833 VCKTSTGSIL
+833 
-843 DRYFQPV
+843 

>member
-1 MVVTKTNWLGGIN
+1 MVVTKTNWLGGMN
-14 QLADIT
+14 QLSDIT

-28 ILINARVRKNAVE
+28 VLINARIRKNAVE

-47 DVTNNLSVNG
+47 DVTNNLSTVG

-64 AGSLLVGFANGQAFY
+64 AGSLLVAFAGGQAFY
-79 KQTNGTW
+79 KLTNGTW
-86 QPIASFTMGSTAPR
+86 QSIASFTMGSTEPR

-119 STGTLTLGGP
+119 STGTLTLGGA
-129 VGATPSALVVMDGV
+129 VGATPSALIVMDGV
-143 RQPWIIFPD
+143 KQPWIIFPD
-152 GSSRVTGTYLTWSIA
+152 GTSRVTGSYLTWSIA
-167 TPEYVPIAN
+167 VPEYVPIAN

-188 AAQTLAEATVPTP
+188 APEILTP
-201 TTKRNQI
+201 TTGTKYNQI

-229 TSANEAEGG
+229 TSANETEGG

-339 GPINSLIDGITQTS
+339 GPINSLLDGITQTS
-353 AATGTHDN
+353 SATGTHDN

-397 LKFASTLDNGTRDT
+397 LKFASTLDNGTRYT

-425 EQKATVTLYG
+425 DQKATVTLYG

-445 SVKMQLLRMGFNAV
+445 SVKMQSLRLGFNGV
-459 AAGGTVEASLFV
+459 AAGGTVEASLYV

-488 NSKSSVSIPYNG
+488 NAQSSGSIPYVG
-500 GLTDGVFATAEI
+500 GLSDGVFATAEI

-554 FGIIGSISY
+554 FGIIGSVAY
-563 ETFAIIGNDGIPDIV
+563 ETFAVIGNDGIPDIV

-594 KAVNAKIRSLNS
+594 KSINARIRNITG
-606 LTKVIGTGNHNYGLP
+606 LTKVIGTGNHNYGVP
-621 YVGYEA
+621 GYSS
-627 GTAAALAQT
+627 GTAITIPQT
-636 ITPFWDAIRDKLLF
+636 IVPFWDAIKDKLLF

-655 DNETAAASPLFNYQQ
+655 DNESAAASPLFNYQQ
-670 HLRYFQ
+670 HVRYFQ

-689 GYDTGMVQTEID
+689 GYDTTMVQTEID
-701 NLVALGLTIADS
+701 NLVAPGLTIADS
-713 VQFQWL
+713 IQFQWL
-719 KNALANSTK
+719 RNALANSTK

-761 VPFKDW
+761 VPFKNW
-767 GATALLAGCSAL
+767 GATVLLAGCSAL

-798 ALTTVHNPPIP
+798 ALTTVHNPPIS

>member
-14 QLADIT
+14 QLSDIT

-28 ILINARVRKNAVE
+28 ILLNGRVRKNSVE

-47 DVTNNLSVNG
+47 NVTNNLSDVG
-57 NIQDITA
+57 NIQDVTA
-64 AGSLLVGFANGQAFY
+64 AGSLLVAFAGGKAFY
-79 KQTNGTW
+79 KTTDGTW
-86 QPIASFTMGSTAPR
+86 QLIPSFTMGSTQSR
-100 VFTALIPSST
+100 VYTALVPGST

-119 STGTLTLGGP
+119 STGTLTLGGA
-129 VGATPSALVVMDGV
+129 VGASPSALIVMDGV
-143 RQPWIIFPD
+143 KQPWIIFSD
-152 GSSRVTGTYLTWSIA
+152 GTARQTDTYGNWTIA
-167 TPEYVPIAN
+167 HPEYVPVAN
-176 FPMFY
+176 YPMFY

-188 AAQTLAEATVPTP
+188 MGEAGATSR
-201 TTKRNQI
+201 KNQI
-208 VRSVTGAPLNFVVA
+208 VRSVTGSPLNFLIA

-229 TSANEAEGG
+229 TSLNEAEGG
-238 ALAMATNVDYNNVT
+238 ALAMATNVDYNDVT

-267 TQNSSFLVYPDYNN
+267 TQHSSFLVYPDFNN

-339 GPINSLIDGITQTS
+339 GPINSLLDGITQTS

-361 YALFAVTTIY
+361 YAIFAVTTIY
-371 GNGILWYDMLL
+371 GNGILWFDMLL
-382 QKFVSLDIYPGVGTI
+382 QKFVSLDIYPGVGNI
-397 LKFASTLDNGTRDT
+397 IKFASTLDNGTRYT

-417 GVYRLFGS
+417 GIYRLFGS
-425 EQKATVTLYG
+425 SERATVSLYG
-435 SEIVPSDDYK
+435 SEVVPSDVYK
-445 SVKMQLLRMGFNAV
+445 NVKMQSLRLAFDGV
-459 AAGGTVEASLFV
+459 QEGGTVEALLYGD
-471 NGQYCNRKVVT
+471 GQIVNRKTAT
-482 INPLPF
+482 IIPLPQN
-488 NSKSSVSIPYNG
+488 NSTQSSIPYNG
-500 GLTDGVFATAEI
+500 GLNEGVVAMTEF
-512 NFMDIAPEG
+512 NFVDSSPEVE
-521 DRVGVMIRFDTDGLL
+521 RSGVLIRFDTDGRL
-536 ISASA
+536 ITASA
-541 EVQQAGVWPKVNP
+541 DVGQSGTWPRVNTFRGLVP
-554 FGIIGSISY
+554 HVY
-563 ETFAIIGNDGIPDIV
+563 ETFAFVGNDGIPDIV
-578 GGVTSPT
+578 GGTTPPT
-585 FTLTEVAQR
+585 FTSVEVAQR
-594 KAVNAKIRSLNS
+594 KAINAKIRSITS
-606 LTKVIGTGNHNYGLP
+606 LTKVIGTGNHNYGVP
-621 YVGYEA
+621 GYSS
-627 GTAAALAQT
+627 GTAITIPQT
-636 ITPFWDAIRDKLLF
+636 IVPFWNAIKDKLLF
-650 VPGQF
+650 VPGQV
-655 DNETAAASPLFNYQQ
+655 DNETDAASPLFNYQQ

-689 GYDTGMVQTEID
+689 GYDTTMFQTEID
-701 NLVALGLTIADS
+701 NIVTFGLTIASS

-746 YSATNTNANLLFIQA
+746 YSATNSNLNLQFIQA
-761 VPFKDW
+761 VPFKNW
-767 GATALLAGCSAL
+767 GATVLVAGCSAL
-779 VERLNWNGLPVLI
+779 VERLDWNGLPVII

-798 ALTTVHNPPIP
+798 ALTTVHTPPIP
-809 QSSFASAAQGAY
+809 QSRFASAAQAAY

-833 VCKTSTGSIL
+833 LCKTATGAIL

>member
-20 KLKEDEYW
+20 KLKQDEYW

-64 AGSLLVGFANGQAFY
+64 AGSLLVGFAGGQAFY
-79 KQTNGTW
+79 KLTNGTW
-86 QPIASFTMGSTAPR
+86 QPIPSFTMGSTAPR

-119 STGTLTLGGP
+119 STGTLTLGGA

-152 GSSRVTGTYLTWSIA
+152 GSSRVTGTYVSWSIA
-167 TPEYVPIAN
+167 VPEYVPIAN

-188 AAQTLAEATVPTP
+188 AAETLSPNAF
-201 TTKRNQI
+201 TKRNQI

-222 VTPTGDK
+222 VTPTGNK
-229 TSANEAEGG
+229 TSANEADGG

-382 QKFVSLDIYPGVGTI
+382 QKFVSLDIYPGIGTI

-425 EQKATVTLYG
+425 EEKATVTLYG
-435 SEIVPSDDYK
+435 SEVVPADDYK
-445 SVKMQLLRMGFNAV
+445 SVKMQLLRLGFNAV
-459 AAGGTVEASLFV
+459 AAGGTVEASLYV

-563 ETFAIIGNDGIPDIV
+563 ETFAIIGNDGVPDIV

-585 FTLTEVAQR
+585 FTLTEVSQR

-606 LTKVIGTGNHNYGLP
+606 LTKVIGTGNHNYGVP
-621 YVGYEA
+621 GYSS
-627 GTAAALAQT
+627 GTAITIPQT
-636 ITPFWDAIRDKLLF
+636 IVPFWDAIRDKLLF

-655 DNETAAASPLFNYQQ
+655 DNDAAAASPLFNYQQ

-689 GYDTGMVQTEID
+689 GYDTTMFQTEID
-701 NLVALGLTIADS
+701 NLVAPGQTIAVS
-713 VQFQWL
+713 IQFQWL

-746 YSATNTNANLLFIQA
+746 YSATNTNGALAFIQA
-761 VPFKDW
+761 VPFKNW
-767 GATALLAGCSAL
+767 GATVLLAGCSAL